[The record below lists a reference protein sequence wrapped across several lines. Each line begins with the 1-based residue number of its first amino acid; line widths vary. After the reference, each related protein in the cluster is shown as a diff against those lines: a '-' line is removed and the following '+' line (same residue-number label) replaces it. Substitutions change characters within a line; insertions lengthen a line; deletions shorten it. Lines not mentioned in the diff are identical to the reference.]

1 MLFKNQKEERQGAFL
16 LYEKKVRQQTEKT
29 FKREWIDNKEFRGK
43 DFHLDHLLSIKDC
56 FINNV
61 PVEFAAHECN
71 LQIVS
76 KEHNQRKGRKSTI
89 TVSELFERITE
100 RESDILGL

>member
-1 MLFKNQKEERQGAFL
+1 MLFKNRKEEMDAAFL
-16 LYEKKVRQQTEKT
+16 LYERKVRQQTEKT
-29 FKREWIDNKEFRGK
+29 FKREWVDNKEFRGNEC
-43 DFHLDHLLSIKDC
+43 HLDHLLSIKEC
-56 FINNV
+56 FENQV

-76 KEHNQRKGRKSTI
+76 KEYNQRKGTKSSI
-89 TVSELFERITE
+89 TVSELYERITE